1 MLYCRRIF
9 RVACSIAVYVFCWD
23 RSLTR
28 HKNYNRSGRDAVET
42 INRRQNGHTPT
53 TINRIDGMTK
63 AERREYLQRVLKT
76 KVRENKP
83 TMGVKLSEKVPG
95 GFFLIN
101 RVPSI
106 APQLS
111 VSEI

>member
-1 MLYCRRIF
+1 
-9 RVACSIAVYVFCWD
+9 
-23 RSLTR
+23 
-28 HKNYNRSGRDAVET
+28 
-42 INRRQNGHTPT
+42 
-53 TINRIDGMTK
+53 MTK

-83 TMGVKLSEKVPG
+83 TMGVKLSEKVPC